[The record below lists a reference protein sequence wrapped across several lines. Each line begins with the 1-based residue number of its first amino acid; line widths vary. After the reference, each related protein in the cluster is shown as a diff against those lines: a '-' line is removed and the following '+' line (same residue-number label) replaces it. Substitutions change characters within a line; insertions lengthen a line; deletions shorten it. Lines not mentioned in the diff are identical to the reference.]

1 MSRRFPT
8 VLVILAMAT
17 AAAAQ
22 NAAADNAKDAETI
35 IALERAALDRWGR
48 GDPDGYL
55 ELYDRD
61 VTYFDPNVE
70 RRIDGLDAMTKL
82 LSPIKGQAR
91 GKVERT
97 ELIAPA
103 VHRSGDLAVL
113 TYNLV
118 SHVRTPT
125 GDPFV
130 ARWNSTVVYRYANGR
145 WRILHSHWSF
155 TKPQLAAAPGR

>member
-1 MSRRFPT
+1 VSRPFLS
-8 VLVILAMAT
+8 VLVIVAIAT
-17 AAAAQ
+17 GAAAQ
-22 NAAADNAKDAETI
+22 QAASGNGKDAETI

-55 ELYDRD
+55 ALYAND

-70 RRIDGLDAMTKL
+70 RRVDGLDAMTRL

-97 ELIAPA
+97 EFIAPV
-103 VHRSGDLAVL
+103 VHRSGDLALL

-118 SHVRTPT
+118 SHARTPT
-125 GDPFV
+125 GEAFV
-130 ARWNSTVVYRYANGR
+130 ARWNSTVVYRHANGR
-145 WRILHSHWSF
+145 WRILHSHWSL
-155 TKPQLAAAPGR
+155 TKPQLAAPRAP